1 MAVGQNQWYH
11 FGVGAPPI
19 LVYFSG
25 DWDVHWGYGLLTHGH
40 MPKPSSPVFIAFA
53 LGLPDQV
60 LARRATARAHGP
72 YASGDGKGLLT
83 PDFISQPVDHHW
95 QK

>member
-19 LVYFSG
+19 LVYVSG

-40 MPKPSSPVFIAFA
+40 MARSIQAKEAEHCADYPWLIYHESINEHRVFFLK
-53 LGLPDQV
+53 LGRLHFGV
-60 LARRATARAHGP
+60 RN
-72 YASGDGKGLLT
+72 
-83 PDFISQPVDHHW
+83 I
-95 QK
+95 